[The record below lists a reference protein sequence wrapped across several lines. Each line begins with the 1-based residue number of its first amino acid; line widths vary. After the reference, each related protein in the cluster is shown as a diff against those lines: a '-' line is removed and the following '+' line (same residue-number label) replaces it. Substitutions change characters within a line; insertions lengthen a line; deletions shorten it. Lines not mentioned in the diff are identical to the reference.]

1 MSFSKEEKLALVK
14 ADAIVLFQQFHDDD
28 KPEISLAE
36 NWEIFG
42 YSRRD
47 NTFTAFEAEFKSD
60 KNPCGFVEGVD
71 YSLKLRNSTQVIN
84 GKEVKGKPIKDY
96 LLTPRTLDH
105 FAMMLR
111 NDNGYVIR
119 EAHRE
124 CRKIVQS
131 YGGQMA
137 QIMES
142 VSRMADTVNEIQRNY
157 SEIQRAQSETNVILA
172 RVVDRL
178 GLVEEKVTPTGL
190 SMDELLETSAEVLK
204 AWETVRNEYRMAN
217 PDVEE
222 AEKQAKRS
230 FGKILSTAGRHAG
243 AVIGKQHG
251 VSMYNERKIKE
262 IVEKMAKPIKQFEA
276 RSKKRKQPAPGQ
288 GMLNLRD

>member
-1 MSFSKEEKLALVK
+1 MSLSKEEKLALVK
-14 ADAIVLFQQFHDDD
+14 ADAIVLLQQHHEDDV
-28 KPEISLAE
+28 PSISLAE
-36 NWEIFG
+36 NWQLHG
-42 YSRRD
+42 YTTKGD
-47 NTFTAFEAEFKSD
+47 TFRAFESELKSD

-71 YSLKLRNSTQVIN
+71 YLAVWLNNTNPLTGKTLRGAPT
-84 GKEVKGKPIKDY
+84 KDY
-96 LLTPRTLDH
+96 LLTPRTLEH

-119 EAHRE
+119 EAYRE

-131 YGGQMA
+131 YGNQMA

-178 GLVEEKVTPTGL
+178 GLVEEKVNPTGL